1 MSLRMLAY
9 GAAVLAATASTV
21 ALAQPSAQA
30 ATVPPGT
37 PVTKVFD
44 WRAGHGDATAAGTR
58 WLEQGNALYDRPLVV
73 KGELRGT
80 GEGCSSVWI
89 QWQRD
94 FASYPPQKQATQ
106 CGTGVTPFA
115 YRKSSPGTLSSATLF
130 VCKGDQDTQDCGDR
144 VLMTNW
150 GLG

>member
-1 MSLRMLAY
+1 MLAS
-9 GAAVLAATASTV
+9 GAAALAVAAATV

-30 ATVPPGT
+30 ATVPLGT
-37 PVTKVFD
+37 PITKVLD

-58 WLEQGNALYDRPLVV
+58 WLEQGTTPYERPLVV
-73 KGELRGT
+73 KGELRTT
-80 GEGCSSVWI
+80 GPGCSSGWI

-94 FASYPPQKQATQ
+94 FVTYPAQKQATQ
-106 CGTGVTPFA
+106 CGPGATPVA
-115 YRKSSPGTLSSATLF
+115 YHKSSPGTLSGATLF
-130 VCKGDQDTQDCGDR
+130 VCKGEQDTQDCGDR